1 VPSDPTEKPTPDGAL
16 WSPLEIRAQ
25 AAMLEYLQRSR
36 FVQAAPPD
44 AAVRWVVTG
53 VNSNTH
59 NGVFAT
65 RLTSDSADEQ
75 IAQTV
80 TRMAGHPAI
89 WHLGSDDTPTDLA
102 ERLAAAGC
110 RPERLG
116 VVMGARI
123 SDLAKHA
130 PPPGVMIR
138 EVVDVGAVEH
148 WRRVAAALW
157 PEESFGQLRWQA
169 QLYASLPLGPSA
181 RWRHWLAWVA
191 AGGGRREAV
200 GMVSAFVNGPAVL
213 IEHIGVVTA
222 YRRGGVGA
230 ALVSTAAHA
239 HAGSSF
245 AILGPTSESEPF
257 YNGLGFTLQRCLADR
272 QFYLP

>member
-1 VPSDPTEKPTPDGAL
+1 VPSDPTEKPTTDGVL
-16 WSPLEIRAQ
+16 WSPLEIAAQ

-36 FVQAAPPD
+36 FAQAAPPD
-44 AAVRWVVTG
+44 AAVRWVLTG

-65 RLTSDSADEQ
+65 RLPPDGIDEQ

-80 TRMAGHPAI
+80 ARLSGHPAI
-89 WHLGSDDTPTDLA
+89 WHLGPDDTPANLA

-110 RPERLG
+110 RPERAG
-116 VVMGARI
+116 VVMGTRI
-123 SDLAKHA
+123 SEIPHHA
-130 PPPGVMIR
+130 APVGVMIR
-138 EVVDVGAVEH
+138 EVVDIGAVEH

-169 QLYASLPLGPSA
+169 QLYASLPLGPTA

-200 GMVSAFVNGPAVL
+200 GMVSAFANGPAVL
-213 IEHIGVVTA
+213 IEHLGVVPA
-222 YRRGGVGA
+222 FRGGGVGA
-230 ALVSTAAHA
+230 ALVSTAARA
-239 HAGSSF
+239 AAGSAF
-245 AILGPTSESEPF
+245 AVLGPTSDSGPF
-257 YNGLGFTLQRCLADR
+257 YTGLGFTRQRCVADR